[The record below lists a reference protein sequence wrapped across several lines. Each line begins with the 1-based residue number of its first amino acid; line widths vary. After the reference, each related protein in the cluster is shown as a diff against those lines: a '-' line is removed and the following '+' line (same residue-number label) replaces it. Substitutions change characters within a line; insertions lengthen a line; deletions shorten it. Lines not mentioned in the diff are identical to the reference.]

1 MAYRSAKLTDGV
13 DLELAKGNLP
23 LVVETFGAVLLHT
36 GHQPSDLSR
45 ATMKHC
51 ASFRKRAKLHAALT
65 DLSINVLCGQQG
77 TVGVEFPLAD
87 RD

>member
-1 MAYRSAKLTDGV
+1 MAYCSAKLTDGV

-23 LVVETFGAVLLHT
+23 LVVEAFGAVLLHT

-45 ATMKHC
+45 ATMKYC
-51 ASFRKRAKLHAALT
+51 ASFSKRAKLLT